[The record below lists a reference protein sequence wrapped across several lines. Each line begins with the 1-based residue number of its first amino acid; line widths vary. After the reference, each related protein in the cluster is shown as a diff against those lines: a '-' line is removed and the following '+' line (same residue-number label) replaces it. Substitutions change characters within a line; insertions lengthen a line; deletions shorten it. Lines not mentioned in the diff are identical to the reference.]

1 MTENEKRPVGRPKK
15 VDSKTCMLS
24 VRLTSEEDGEIS
36 KAATRAGLKKSEW
49 IQKTLLNEARRINC
63 MT

>member
-1 MTENEKRPVGRPKK
+1 MTESKKRAIGRPKK
-15 VDSKTCMLS
+15 AVSKTSMLS
-24 VRLTSEEDGEIS
+24 VRLTESEGEEIANAS
-36 KAATRAGLKKSEW
+36 AKAGVTKSEW